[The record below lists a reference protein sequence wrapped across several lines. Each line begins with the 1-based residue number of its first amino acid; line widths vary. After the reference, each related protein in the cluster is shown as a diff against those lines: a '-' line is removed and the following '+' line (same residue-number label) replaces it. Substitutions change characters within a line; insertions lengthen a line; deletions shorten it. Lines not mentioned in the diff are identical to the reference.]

1 MHKLTKVKLPFMFIL
16 LFGLYNE
23 PANGI
28 LSENTP
34 KDNQITP
41 IYDEKNISKPVS
53 PKTKAPVQMP
63 EEKKSRNQTE
73 GIKEKQVK
81 QKDIKTEITITAKSI
96 EKEIVPVEEP
106 KILFSEVVESLENI
120 IKEKASY
127 QFIPSV
133 PENDFLILSA
143 LDVVV
148 TNTENS
154 LYEGMS
160 KIVDVEEQP
169 ACQTKL
175 NICNSLLISSLSE
188 RLKNIEFIKLS
199 QQALGTPVYTPD
211 ISFLSP
217 FYLTESDINF
227 AFTSSEESENKNNK
241 YEIKP
246 EDFSYSIRNILKNK
260 EEFFT
265 NPGNGFI
272 KKFRKLETELSA
284 NSQSDTGF
292 SLIDIKPNSQKKE
305 SNLTADTAK
314 QAMKQINE
322 FINFLEQKKIVVKN
336 QIIVADKND
345 TPTTTQILDHLEQEA
360 SITTSLFNLL
370 SYYVENDFKD
380 LQIGQALEKKTLSWY
395 QNYSKLLEQ
404 INGLPILSDEVSEN
418 NLTLVSELQTQIRNS
433 RQNGIALTDN
443 ILNSREGIK
452 LFDQSLPKI
461 SILNAELKEV
471 QETLP
476 YQDLDIIMQE
486 TTEKLNQILNILS
499 SENID
504 QLSKPI
510 NKNTLEFF
518 PDFVHEN
525 RAMQEIIDFIFF
537 ENEQL
542 ENFQDSGL
550 SNIGVYTDKDGFFKY
565 EAGYLKLNS
574 SSPEKQAVKILD
586 NLNYISEI
594 PAF

>member
-23 PANGI
+23 PANSI

-272 KKFRKLETELSA
+272 KKIRKLETELSA

-336 QIIVADKND
+336 QIIVADNND

-395 QNYSKLLEQ
+395 QNYTKLLEQ

-565 EAGYLKLNS
+565 EAGYLKLNG

>member
-23 PANGI
+23 PANSI

-34 KDNQITP
+34 KNNQITP
-41 IYDEKNISKPVS
+41 IYDEKTVPKPAS
-53 PKTKAPVQMP
+53 PKTKASVQMP
-63 EEKKSRNQTE
+63 EEKKLRNQTE
-73 GIKEKQVK
+73 RTKEKQVK
-81 QKDIKTEITITAKSI
+81 PKDIKTEITITAKSI
-96 EKEIVPVEEP
+96 EKELVPVEEP
-106 KILFSEVVESLENI
+106 EILLSDVVESLESI

-127 QFIPSV
+127 QFIPSA

-160 KIVDVEEQP
+160 KMVEVEEQP
-169 ACQTKL
+169 ACQAEL

-211 ISFLSP
+211 ISFLTP

-227 AFTSSEESENKNNK
+227 AFTSSEETENKKNK
-241 YEIKP
+241 YDVKP

-272 KKFRKLETELSA
+272 NRIKALETELSVH
-284 NSQSDTGF
+284 SQSDTEF
-292 SLIDIKPNSQKKE
+292 FLFDIKPNSQKKE

-336 QIIVADKND
+336 QIIIADKND
-345 TPTTTQILDHLEQEA
+345 TPTTTQILGHLEQEA

-395 QNYSKLLEQ
+395 QNYTKLLEQ

-418 NLTLVSELQTQIRNS
+418 NLTLVSELQTQIRNA
-433 RQNGIALTDN
+433 RQNGIALTDT

-452 LFDQSLPKI
+452 LFDQSLPEI

-499 SENID
+499 PENID

-574 SSPEKQAVKILD
+574 SSPKKQAIKILD

-594 PAF
+594 PTF

>member
-23 PANGI
+23 PANSI

-272 KKFRKLETELSA
+272 KKIRKLETELSA

-395 QNYSKLLEQ
+395 QNYTKLLEQ

-565 EAGYLKLNS
+565 EAGYLKLNG

>member
-23 PANGI
+23 PANSI

-106 KILFSEVVESLENI
+106 KILFSEVVESLKNI

-272 KKFRKLETELSA
+272 KKIRKLETELSA

-395 QNYSKLLEQ
+395 QNYTKLLEQ

>member
-1 MHKLTKVKLPFMFIL
+1 MCISLQKLNYLLCLSYYLAYTMNLPTVSLVKIP
-16 LFGLYNE
+16 
-23 PANGI
+23 
-28 LSENTP
+28 P
-34 KDNQITP
+34 KINQITP
-41 IYDEKNISKPVS
+41 IYDEKTVSKPAS
-53 PKTKAPVQMP
+53 PKTKASVQMP

-73 GIKEKQVK
+73 RIKEKQVK

-106 KILFSEVVESLENI
+106 KILFSDVVDSLENI

-169 ACQTKL
+169 ACQTEL

-227 AFTSSEESENKNNK
+227 AFTSSEETENKKNK
-241 YEIKP
+241 YEVKP

-272 KKFRKLETELSA
+272 KKIRILETELSA
-284 NSQSDTGF
+284 HSQSDTGF
-292 SLIDIKPNSQKKE
+292 FLIDIKPNSQKKE

-336 QIIVADKND
+336 QIIIADKND

-380 LQIGQALEKKTLSWY
+380 LQNGQALKKKTLSWY
-395 QNYSKLLEQ
+395 QNYTKLLEQ

-418 NLTLVSELQTQIRNS
+418 NLTLVSELQTQIRNA
-433 RQNGIALTDN
+433 RQNGIALTDT

-452 LFDQSLPKI
+452 LFDQSLPEI

-542 ENFQDSGL
+542 ENFQD
-550 SNIGVYTDKDGFFKY
+550 IRF
-565 EAGYLKLNS
+565 
-574 SSPEKQAVKILD
+574 I
-586 NLNYISEI
+586 
-594 PAF
+594 